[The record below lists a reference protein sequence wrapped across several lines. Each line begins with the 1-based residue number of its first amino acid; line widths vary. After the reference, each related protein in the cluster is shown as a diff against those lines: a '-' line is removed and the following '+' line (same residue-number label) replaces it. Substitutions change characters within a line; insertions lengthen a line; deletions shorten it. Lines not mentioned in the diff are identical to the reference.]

1 MVINCYFTIHCAE
14 IRPHL
19 EYYSVIWSN
28 LTAVLHKHYKMTKLQ
43 RRVCKLII
51 GHANTHLEELII
63 VVGYSLLLKVFVYNK
78 THVMYRM
85 ANILRHHFIFN
96 QFVSNEK
103 LFT

>member
-1 MVINCYFTIHCAE
+1 MVINCYFTIHCTE

-19 EYYSVIWSN
+19 EYCSVILSYS
-28 LTAVLHKHYKMTKLQ
+28 TAVLHKHYKMTKLQ

-63 VVGYSLLLKVFVYNK
+63 VVGYTLLFKMFVLNK
-78 THVMYRM
+78 THVMYKM
-85 ANILRHHFIFN
+85 ANILRYHFIFN